1 MSGATRPAL
10 PSTKNRPGQDQTS
23 RPRARGASQ
32 PRASVVSLLRPVP
45 RDCRTPA
52 SNAAHTKSER
62 SPENGRRRGQPS
74 SRATYQSRRAPR
86 APAEVTFFVAPGA
99 RARKDRPNAGAT
111 TPTAAGSI
119 ASTVKSATAAATR
132 LRASRAS
139 PRRETAPSELEI
151 TRAPRTPF
159 AAGVTATTNVRASSP
174 GAARRARS
182 VRAVTS
188 DMKALSLGQPG
199 YAL

>member
-74 SRATYQSRRAPR
+74 SRATYQSRRAPI
-86 APAEVTFFVAPGA
+86 APAKFTFVVATEADARKDGTNGGA
-99 RARKDRPNAGAT
+99 RAPR
-111 TPTAAGSI
+111 AAGGP
-119 ASTVKSATAAATR
+119 APKTPPPKPP
-132 LRASRAS
+132 
-139 PRRETAPSELEI
+139 PRKRP
-151 TRAPRTPF
+151 
-159 AAGVTATTNVRASSP
+159 
-174 GAARRARS
+174 AR
-182 VRAVTS
+182 
-188 DMKALSLGQPG
+188 PPP
-199 YAL
+199 